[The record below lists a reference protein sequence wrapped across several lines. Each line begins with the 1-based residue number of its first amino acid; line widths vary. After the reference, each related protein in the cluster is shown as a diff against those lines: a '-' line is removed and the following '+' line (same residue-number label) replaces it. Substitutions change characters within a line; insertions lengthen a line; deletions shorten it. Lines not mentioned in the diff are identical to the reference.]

1 MGARLLAVALGGA
14 SGALLR
20 YGATLLTQRY
30 LGQRFPWGTLLVNLM
45 GCFLLGAL
53 LAWSSERS
61 ALSEP
66 TRLFLTVGLLGAFT
80 TFSTFGN
87 ETLELLRDGATAAAL
102 GYVGVSLVCGLG
114 ALFLGRAAALA
125 LS

>member
-20 YGATLLTQRY
+20 YGAMLLTQRY
-30 LGQRFPWGTLLVNLM
+30 LGQRFPWGTLLVNLL

-80 TFSTFGN
+80 TFSTFGH

-102 GYVGVSLVCGLG
+102 GYVGASLLCGLA
-114 ALFLGRAAALA
+114 ALFLGRAAVLA